1 MSKDLIKQDTGLV
14 PQIPQTAKTI
24 YNIDEI
30 KNFNH
35 TSQIFVM
42 GGLPGMPN
50 AAPTQITYSRDYYN
64 LIVYG
69 DEPMLTDCHIT
80 LDKDRCL
87 VELQHIT
94 EELRDRFSPLTP
106 EIIEELKGF
115 LCILACENRH
125 YGWTDEDHFA
135 SIALLTD
142 VKNRSNGIELYF
154 HPIFA
159 VPQAKLSEKVFELG
173 LSGRYK
179 RYNELNHSHWTVKK
193 IDLMEVLD
201 DAGLNPFK

>member
-1 MSKDLIKQDTGLV
+1 MSKDLINQDTGLV

-24 YNIDEI
+24 YNVDKI

-50 AAPTQITYSRDYYN
+50 ATPTQITYSRDYYN

>member
-50 AAPTQITYSRDYYN
+50 ATPTQITYSRDYYN

>member
-42 GGLPGMPN
+42 GGLPGMPK
-50 AAPTQITYSRDYYN
+50 AAPTQVTYSRDYYN